1 MLAIMLDICEPTIM
15 VKTLQ
20 IALNNLVGQRV
31 TSIMFRLAEVVIAF
45 SDGDYVQIFS
55 NNAELN
61 KININE
67 DNGRIL
73 LIKLVDKH
81 IIKISSSKDAKE
93 VSLYFNEFELK
104 LIGDE
109 TGFEAFLFE
118 IDGMP
123 YARF

>member
-1 MLAIMLDICEPTIM
+1 M